1 MFVLIVGSGRLGV
14 GLAKS
19 MSSRKDDVVIVAENL
34 DSNSLGEDFDGIAID
49 GDPMDLH
56 TLELAGARKAALFIA
71 VAADDNVNIFC
82 AQAAKKI
89 FGVKESLARIADPE
103 KEAFYRGLSL
113 ETVCPTVTG
122 INQVLE
128 HITEERS
135 DDLGASLD
143 PSYLCVKAPDKW
155 LGMPCSSVSAPG
167 AMRIV
172 GLVKDGH
179 IAKAKRHD
187 VVRRGDTIVLA
198 RGSEN
203 GGRLWIV

>member
-1 MFVLIVGSGRLGV
+1 MFVVIVGSGRLGI

-19 MSSRKDDVVIVAENL
+19 MSSRKDDVIIVAENL
-34 DSNSLGEDFDGIAID
+34 DANSLGENFDGIAID

-56 TLELAGARKAALFIA
+56 VLELAGARKAALFIA

-82 AQAAKKI
+82 AQAAKSV
-89 FGVKESLARIADPE
+89 FGVKEALVRIADPE
-103 KEAFYRGLSL
+103 KEAFYREQSL

-128 HITEERS
+128 HITQERS
-135 DDLGASLD
+135 DELGTNLD
-143 PSYLCVKAPDKW
+143 PSYMCVRAPDKW
-155 LGMPCSSVSAPG
+155 LGMPCSSVRAPG

-179 IAKAKRHD
+179 IAKAGRHE

-198 RGSEN
+198 RGAES

>member
-34 DSNSLGEDFDGIAID
+34 DSNSLGEDFDGIAVD
-49 GDPMDLH
+49 GDPMDLGV
-56 TLELAGARKAALFIA
+56 LETAGARKAALFIA

-82 AQAAKKI
+82 AQAAKSI
-89 FGVKESLARIADPE
+89 FGVKEALARIADPE
-103 KEAFYRGLSL
+103 KEAFYREQSL

-128 HITEERS
+128 HIVEERS
-135 DDLGASLD
+135 SEIGASLD
-143 PSYLCVKAPDKW
+143 PSYLCVRAPDQW
-155 LGMPCSSVSAPG
+155 LGMPCSSVKAPG
-167 AMRIV
+167 SMHIV
-172 GLVKDGH
+172 GLMKDGH
-179 IAKAKRHD
+179 IVKAGRHE
-187 VVRRGDTIVLA
+187 VVRRGDTIVLT
-198 RGSEN
+198 RGHEV

>member
-19 MSSRKDDVVIVAENL
+19 LSSRKDDVVIVAENL
-34 DSNSLGEDFDGIAID
+34 DSNSLGEDFDGIAVD

-56 TLELAGARKAALFIA
+56 VLELAGAGKAALFIA

-82 AQAAKKI
+82 AQAAKSV
-89 FGVKESLARIADPE
+89 FGVKEALARIADPE
-103 KEAFYRGLSL
+103 KEAFYREQSL

-128 HITEERS
+128 HLTRERS
-135 DDLGASLD
+135 KDVGANLD
-143 PSYLCVKAPDKW
+143 PSYLCVKAPDQW
-155 LGMPCSSVSAPG
+155 LGMPCSSVKAQGS
-167 AMRIV
+167 MRIV
-172 GLVKDGH
+172 GLLKDGH
-179 IAKAKRHD
+179 IAKAGRHE
-187 VVRRGDTIVLA
+187 VVRRGDTIVLT
-198 RGSEN
+198 RGAES